1 MVRFTPLA
9 VDISMSLYPA
19 SVNAIPAFQSLEKM
33 FGDRIRL
40 SSSRI
45 EVTDRHGK
53 RLYFARAEPSPSSSR
68 LLTIGMLNWA
78 RKNRPTIEI
87 IQAWRGVQRELTE

>member
-1 MVRFTPLA
+1 MANPTPLSVAISEA
-9 VDISMSLYPA
+9 VYPA
-19 SVNAIPAFQSLEKM
+19 SVNAIPAFQSLERM

-68 LLTIGMLNWA
+68 LLTIGMLDWA
-78 RKNRPTIEI
+78 RKNRPTSEI
-87 IQAWRGVQRELTE
+87 IQTWRGLQHELTA